1 MDRVEFV
8 STELAALANPE
19 NASGMATYLKTD
31 MPFFGVKRPDCS
43 RIFKEAMRRYPVAT
57 RAEYERGVR
66 DLWARPQRE
75 TKSMAIF
82 LARAVPRYISPPSL
96 PLYRKLIAEG
106 AWWDFVDEVAAHL
119 VGTLLLEHRDRIAPV
134 MEEWIDHP
142 DMWLRR
148 SALLAHLRHKDKT
161 DEATLF
167 DHCLRRAGEREFFIR
182 KAIGWVLRQYAR
194 TAPDAVRGF
203 VLAHH
208 DVWSGLTFREAT
220 KHLGATDL

>member
-1 MDRVEFV
+1 MDRVDFV
-8 STELAALANPE
+8 AAELTALANPVY
-19 NASGMATYLKTD
+19 ASSMAAYMKTD

-43 RIFKEAMRRYPVAT
+43 RIFKETMRRYPVAT
-57 RAEYERGVR
+57 RVAYERGVR
-66 DLWARPQRE
+66 ALWSQAHRE
-75 TKSMAIF
+75 EKYMAIA

-96 PLYRKLIAEG
+96 TLYRKLIVEG
-106 AWWDFVDEVAAHL
+106 GWWDFVDEVASHL

-134 MEEWIDHP
+134 MEEWIDHD

-148 SALLAHLRHKDKT
+148 SALLAHLRHKGQT

-194 TAPDAVRGF
+194 TAPDAVAAF
-203 VLAHH
+203 VLAHR
-208 DVWSGLTFREAT
+208 DAWSGLTFREAT
-220 KHLGATDL
+220 KHLDI

>member
-1 MDRVEFV
+1 M
-8 STELAALANPE
+8 SAELAALANRE
-19 NASGMATYLKTD
+19 NAAAMAAYLKTD

-43 RIFKEAMRRYPVAT
+43 RIFKVAMRRYPVST

-66 DLWARPQRE
+66 AFWAQPNRE
-75 TKSMAIF
+75 EKYMAVK

-96 PLYRKLIAEG
+96 PLYRKLIVEG
-106 AWWDFVDEVAAHL
+106 AWWDFVDEVAAHP
-119 VGTLLLEHRDRIAPV
+119 VGTLLLEHRERIAPV

-148 SALLAHLRHKDKT
+148 SALLAHLLHKDQT

-167 DHCLRRAGEREFFIR
+167 DHCLRRADERDFFIR

-194 TAPDAVRGF
+194 TAPDAVRAF
-203 VLAHH
+203 VMEHRDA
-208 DVWSGLTFREAT
+208 WSGLTFREAT
-220 KHLGATDL
+220 KHIGTC